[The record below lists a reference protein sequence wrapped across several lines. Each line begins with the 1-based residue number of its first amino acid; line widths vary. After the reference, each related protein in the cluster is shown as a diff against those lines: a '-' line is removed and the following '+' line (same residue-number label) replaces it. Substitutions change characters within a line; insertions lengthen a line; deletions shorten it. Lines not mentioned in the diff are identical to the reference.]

1 MDHEITMSRKMATH
15 SATKWIL
22 SIFSKKVLYVYDT
35 LSSDNGF
42 LRFLWDH
49 CHSFCSYFHLA
60 PPHPL
65 ILSSHFYRMSDSHKR
80 ANAKYYWK
88 NREKCLQYA
97 REYHQANIETIHEKK
112 RLRPRPSRAKPKLLI
127 IPTDPKDLLESK
139 APKEPSAPKEPKEPK
154 KRKTPKATKSPL
166 TSKEKPVY
174 VSPYERGM
182 FSLSF
187 R

>member
-1 MDHEITMSRKMATH
+1 MATH

-112 RLRPRPSRAKPKLLI
+112 RLRPRPSRAKSNFFASKGMMPTAKFKRSLIAVHHPRPLHQSTGAHANSRKLWEALPKC
-127 IPTDPKDLLESK
+127 
-139 APKEPSAPKEPKEPK
+139 
-154 KRKTPKATKSPL
+154 
-166 TSKEKPVY
+166 
-174 VSPYERGM
+174 G
-182 FSLSF
+182 
-187 R
+187 